1 MKHLFL
7 DLGKQPITNA
17 FLEEQNPR
25 EEFFYHL
32 QAEFDDQ
39 TKLVSLKEF
48 VKPELMF
55 NDTYAHRASMSRTMR
70 ESFKAI
76 ADQLKTKYNPKKIL
90 EIGSNDGVF
99 IRNFETDMVVA
110 VEPCEN
116 LADITTEM
124 GYTTY
129 PVFWGDEEASK
140 IIGKHGKMDIIFSA
154 NTVSHIPDLVDTFG
168 AVEKTLTTDG
178 VFIFE
183 DPSLLSVMNNGS
195 YDQFYDEH
203 AHVFSILAL
212 DNLLKS
218 IGLEIF
224 EIENLTTHGG
234 SNRLYVKK
242 KRSKKW
248 QIAKNV
254 GKNIS
259 REKESGLDHIEAYLE
274 FAKRVQ
280 QSKNDLVKLLDRL
293 KKEKKK
299 IISYGATYKSA
310 TIFNYCQ
317 LGNDYFDCITDTT
330 LNKQGKFSP
339 GMHIPIIS
347 PEEGFNATVDY
358 VFLGAWNFKDEIMA
372 KEHEFIEKGG
382 KFLSHVPEVRVL

>member
-1 MKHLFL
+1 M
-7 DLGKQPITNA
+7 
-17 FLEEQNPR
+17 
-25 EEFFYHL
+25 
-32 QAEFDDQ
+32 
-39 TKLVSLKEF
+39 SLKEF

-76 ADQLKTKYNPKKIL
+76 ADQLKTKYNPKKIV

-99 IRNFETDMVVA
+99 IRNFEADMVVA

-116 LADITTEM
+116 LADITTKM

-129 PVFWGDEEASK
+129 PVFWSEDEASK
-140 IIGKHGKMDIIFSA
+140 IVSEHGRMDIIFSA

-168 AVEKTLTTDG
+168 AVEKTLTEDG
-178 VFIFE
+178 IFIFE
-183 DPSLLSVMNNGS
+183 DPSLLSVMKNGS

-218 IGLEIF
+218 VGLEIF

-242 KRSKKW
+242 TGGDKW
-248 QIAKNV
+248 RITENV
-254 GKNIS
+254 GQNIS
-259 REKESGLDHIEAYLE
+259 REKESGLDQIEAYLK
-274 FAKRVQ
+274 FAERVR
-280 QSKNDLVKLLDRL
+280 QSKNDLVELLDRL
-293 KKEKKK
+293 KKEQKK

-317 LGNDYFDCITDTT
+317 LGNDYFDYITDTT

-347 PEEGFNATVDY
+347 PEEGFN
-358 VFLGAWNFKDEIMA
+358 
-372 KEHEFIEKGG
+372 
-382 KFLSHVPEVRVL
+382 